1 MEHLGRLAAIC
12 LIVVGEMFFFTIGE
26 EKVFAGIEP
35 VVSVNS
41 VKLPEALVL
50 LPVNVNAVLV
60 EKSSQQV
67 FLFSSNSNGVYERLK
82 FPCSTGASGGNKLKS
97 GDQKTPEG
105 VYFLTDEYEERYLA
119 PVYGK
124 KAFPTDYP
132 NFLDRKDG
140 KNGSAIWLHG
150 TNKILKPMDSNGCV
164 AMENHDIL
172 KLAQYLSPGATPVVM
187 VEKVSYSEP
196 AIINEERKTLLSL
209 LARWGKAIDS
219 GTYHEYLSLYD
230 SDYLPDIEWW
240 EKWSSIRKRLA
251 GNNKIRVFMDSPGIY
266 REKSVFVIF
275 FDMGIE
281 LENRRVTLGKRK
293 LFVEKKGDL
302 YKISGDMFQT
312 FPKGEAAKTDLI
324 AVAAEKLYLNATV
337 ATVATVSRSPKKTVD
352 KWLKAWSSK
361 DIKTYASFY
370 SATFISDGMNKKKW
384 VERKLMLAEKYD
396 SIKVGGSDFKIVEG
410 ETTAIVSFVQDYQV
424 KNFRERGIKTLSLVK
439 EEGGWRIYRESWK
452 KN

>member
-1 MEHLGRLAAIC
+1 MEHLGRLVAIC
-12 LIVVGEMFFFTIGE
+12 FLVAGGALFFTIGE
-26 EKVFAGIEP
+26 EKVFAGMEP

-41 VKLPEALVL
+41 TRLPEALVL
-50 LPVNVNAVLV
+50 LPFNVNAVLV

-82 FPCSTGASGGNKLKS
+82 FPCSTGASGGNKLRS

-132 NFLDRKDG
+132 NFLDRKEG

-150 TNKILKPMDSNGCV
+150 TNKKLKPMDSNGCV
-164 AMENHDIL
+164 AMDNQDIL
-172 KLAQYLSPGATPVVM
+172 QLAQYLAPGATPVVM

-196 AIINEERKTLLSL
+196 ATINGERKALLSL
-209 LARWGKAIDS
+209 LSSWEKAIDS

-230 SDYLPDIEWW
+230 SDYIPDIEWW
-240 EKWSSIRKRLA
+240 QKWLSIRKQAAENKL
-251 GNNKIRVFMDSPGIY
+251 KIRIFMDSPGIY
-266 REKSVFVIF
+266 REKSVFVLF

-281 LENRRVTLGKRK
+281 LENRRTTLGKRK
-293 LFVEKKGDL
+293 LFVEKKGDT
-302 YKISGDMFQT
+302 YRISGDMFQT
-312 FPKGEAAKTDLI
+312 FPKGEGSKTGLI

-337 ATVATVSRSPKKTVD
+337 SQSPKKTVD
-352 KWLKAWSSK
+352 EWLAAWSSK
-361 DIKTYASFY
+361 DIKTYGNFY

-396 SIKVGGSDFKIVEG
+396 FIKVGGSDFKIVED
-410 ETTAIVSFVQDYQV
+410 ETTAVVSFVQDYQV
-424 KNFRERGIKTLSLVK
+424 KEFREKGIKTLLLVK
-439 EEGGWRIYRESWK
+439 EEEEWRIYRESWK